1 MAKAGI
7 PIAAVTSPGAQMGDA
22 LTVSGTSSPRP
33 HLDGPVECWPPPAQ
47 HEQTQNGDAIA
58 EVVDEGH
65 VVDERVR
72 VSHKHDDCRGPA
84 LGEDWAE
91 GWPSTCLRS
100 ALPAQA
106 RRLLSP
112 GPAHSHCGRP
122 SRTRAHPCHYPHCWG
137 AQLPTLPARVPQLTQ
152 TRRAGIGVQRLTWIM
167 ASRLGRCPSRAPEK
181 HSLQGEDRDGWGL
194 RVWPWVSP
202 QPEHGPQL

>member
-7 PIAAVTSPGAQMGDA
+7 PIAAVTSPGTQMGDA

-47 HEQTQNGDAIA
+47 HEQTQDGDAIA

-72 VSHKHDDCRGPA
+72 VSHKHDDRRGPA

-112 GPAHSHCGRP
+112 GPAHPTVGGPPGPGLIPAITHTAGELSSPPCQPGSHNLHRQGGR
-122 SRTRAHPCHYPHCWG
+122 G
-137 AQLPTLPARVPQLTQ
+137 
-152 TRRAGIGVQRLTWIM
+152 
-167 ASRLGRCPSRAPEK
+167 
-181 HSLQGEDRDGWGL
+181 
-194 RVWPWVSP
+194 
-202 QPEHGPQL
+202 